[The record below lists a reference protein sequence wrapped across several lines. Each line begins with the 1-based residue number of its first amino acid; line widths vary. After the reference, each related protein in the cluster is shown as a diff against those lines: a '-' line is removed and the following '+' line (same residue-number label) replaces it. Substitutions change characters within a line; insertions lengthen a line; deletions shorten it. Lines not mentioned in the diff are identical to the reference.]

1 MTQKQEIEKVNK
13 NLKEQVRYWK
23 SKCDNLEIKLK
34 DLETYR
40 RGMVDAIYYLGGR
53 KI

>member
-1 MTQKQEIEKVNK
+1 MTHKNKKTLSENK

-23 SKCDNLEIKLK
+23 NKCNDLEVKIK

-40 RGMVDAIYYLGGR
+40 RGMIDAIYYLGGR
-53 KI
+53 K